1 MICPEINMTPMG
13 IMWPKYRRAPLESNH
28 NLGNI
33 AEPMGKP
40 SLQKTPINHQTK
52 CLDSICRQR

>member
-1 MICPEINMTPMG
+1 MTPMG

-40 SLQKTPINHQTK
+40 SLQKNSYQSSDK
-52 CLDSICRQR
+52 MFRLDLSPEIIGRS